1 MPIRKGTA
9 LASRFVGQLWS
20 VSILNEETRLEGQ
33 RLPTTMRNREGGKSH
48 KSVLLKPGAVAEHRS
63 L

>member
-20 VSILNEETRLEGQ
+20 VSILKEERRLEGQ
-33 RLPTTMRNREGGKSH
+33 SLPTTIRGKE
-48 KSVLLKPGAVAEHRS
+48 A
-63 L
+63 